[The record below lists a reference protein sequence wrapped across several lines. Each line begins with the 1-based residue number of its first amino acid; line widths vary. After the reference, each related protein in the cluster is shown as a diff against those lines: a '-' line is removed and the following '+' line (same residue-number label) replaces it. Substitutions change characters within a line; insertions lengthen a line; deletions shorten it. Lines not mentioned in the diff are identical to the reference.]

1 MKNNI
6 TPDKLSL
13 GILDSFHSF
22 QQLTNIEK
30 MYAYYMSKASWAGYD
45 IVVKQTS
52 KFSHKIMRFFVNV
65 FSMYRLR
72 DMEILVLENDKNVFE
87 MVVNYAALIFAS
99 GGNYLSFGDSKF
111 VPRCSKSDFRHVIE
125 TYFPEFAKE
134 YTTIEDEMFSLN
146 SNELHLG
153 YYPDKC
159 NAYFSENMSQED
171 CDLVDEY
178 LKDRKLE
185 GWNTMCKKV
194 NDTYYVLYPCV
205 PKYAKRVSDTFVR
218 NDKTYN
224 FVQWYGS
231 FPEECMNI
239 VQNLKDAL
247 KFAANPI
254 QYNMIQSYIEHF
266 ETGDLEKHK
275 ESQRLWVKDKPVVV
289 ETNIGFIENYRDP
302 AGIRSEF
309 EGFVAVVDKEKS
321 KKLQYLVEHAQT
333 FLDML
338 PWGPEFEKDTFNP
351 PEFTALDVIT
361 FSSSGIPA
369 GINIPNYDDI
379 RSKEGFKNVSLENVI
394 NCSYASNEL
403 PRYLE
408 KDDAEL
414 FQRYVLRSFAVDVA
428 GHELIG
434 HGSGKLFIEDENGN
448 KNFSIDTINP
458 LSGKQVET
466 WYKPGET
473 WSSKFRKLSS
483 SFEEC
488 RAECVGLLLSNSYE
502 MQKIFG
508 NEGNEADHV
517 CLVSWIWMI
526 RAGILGLSAH
536 SGSSDNSDVDSNWL
550 QAHSRARYVIY
561 QVLREAGVCRIELTH
576 DHQDEGNEGKES
588 FIIRIDKSKLQCEGL
603 NALKTFLL
611 KLNVYKALAD
621 YESGSILFKKYS
633 EVDDFH
639 LKIRDMYMNEMKP
652 RMELIQ
658 PTLVLE
664 NGNVEYRSY
673 TCDAIGMIESYVDK
687 LGMNM

>member
-1 MKNNI
+1 MSKNLSNT
-6 TPDKLSL
+6 TPEKLTL
-13 GILDSFHSF
+13 GILDSYHSF
-22 QQLTNIEK
+22 QQLTDDEK
-30 MYAYYMSKASWAGYD
+30 LYAYYMSKASWAGYD

-52 KFSHKIMRFFVNV
+52 RFSHKIMRLFVDI
-65 FSMYRLR
+65 FSMYKPR
-72 DMEILVLENDKNVFE
+72 DIDVCEEDKTCFDN
-87 MVVNYAALIFAS
+87 VVNYSALVFAS

-111 VPRCSKSDFRHVIE
+111 IPRCSKTEFQHIIQ
-125 TYFPEFAKE
+125 TYFPEFLKD
-134 YTTIEDEMFSLN
+134 YLLFQDEMFSLN

-153 YYPDKC
+153 YFPDKS
-159 NAYFSENMSQED
+159 NAYFSENMSRED

-178 LKDRKLE
+178 LKEKKLE

-194 NDTYYVLYPCV
+194 NNTYYVLYPCV
-205 PKYAKRVSDTFVR
+205 PKYAKQMKDTFVKD
-218 NDKTYN
+218 DKTYN
-224 FVQWYGS
+224 FVLWYGC
-231 FPEECMNI
+231 FPEECMRI
-239 VQNLKDAL
+239 VQNLQDAL
-247 KFAANPI
+247 PFAANPI
-254 QYNMIQSYIEHF
+254 QYNMIQAYIEHF
-266 ETGDLEKHK
+266 ETGDLDEHK
-275 ESQRLWVKDKPVVV
+275 DSQRLWVKDKPVVV

-309 EGFVAVVDKEKS
+309 EGFVAIVDKEKS
-321 KKLQYLVEHAQT
+321 KKLQYLVECAPT
-333 FLDML
+333 FLNIL
-338 PWGPEFEKDTFNP
+338 PWGAEFEKDVFNP
-351 PEFTALDVIT
+351 PEFTALDVIN

-394 NCSYASNEL
+394 NCSYATKNEL
-403 PRYLE
+403 PKYLE
-408 KDDAEL
+408 KNDAEL
-414 FQRYVLRSFAVDVA
+414 FQQYVLRSFAVDVA

-434 HGSGKLFIEDENGN
+434 HGSGKLFMEDENGL
-448 KNFSIDTINP
+448 KNFSENTINP
-458 LSGKQVET
+458 ITGKVVET

-473 WSSKFRKLSS
+473 WSSKFGKLSS

-508 NEGNEADHV
+508 NENGENGKEADNI

-536 SGSSDNSDVDSNWL
+536 TGSTDNEKCDSNWL

-561 QVLREAGVCRIELTH
+561 RVLREAGVCGIDVTPSEG
-576 DHQDEGNEGKES
+576 DHT
-588 FIIRIDKSKLQCEGL
+588 FIIRIDKEKLQNEGL
-603 NALKTFLL
+603 NALKAFLL

-621 YESGSILFKKYS
+621 YENGNKLFRQYS

-639 LKIRDMYMNEMKP
+639 LKIREMYMKEMKP

-658 PTLVLE
+658 PTLVME
-664 NGNVEYRSY
+664 NGTKIVEYRTY

-687 LGMNM
+687 LI